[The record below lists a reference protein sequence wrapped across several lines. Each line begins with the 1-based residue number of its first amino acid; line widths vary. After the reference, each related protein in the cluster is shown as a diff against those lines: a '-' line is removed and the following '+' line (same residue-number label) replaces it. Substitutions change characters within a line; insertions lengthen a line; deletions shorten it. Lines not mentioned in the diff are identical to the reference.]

1 MPNIIDV
8 TAASRKNVPQWGNG
22 KQYIAV
28 HYLGVVG
35 QNNKIDSG
43 GYGAH
48 YYIYWD
54 GTIYKAADHDA
65 ILWQVGTAGY
75 YTQKHPQA
83 RNSNTIGIEMCPKCD
98 GDSSR
103 AEDPKWYFTEA
114 TQKACV
120 ELVKYLMQQLGVGT
134 DHVLRHYD
142 IVNKWCPAPYC
153 NNNRY
158 RDTWTWDE
166 FKAKLTGSSSGSS
179 GGSSGGSGAYGT
191 GMYKVNVD
199 DLAIRTGPST
209 KYTQCG
215 SITDHGTYT
224 ITEVQNTCWGKLK
237 SGAGWICIDAD
248 YCTPARSTGGGNTS
262 TEPTNPTKPT
272 TGGTAYMFNCP
283 QISYGSQGN
292 AVLLA
297 QEILKARGYYTGELD
312 KMFGALM
319 KSATIAYQTDRNGG
333 AGPVDGIIG
342 PKCWADMI
350 AL

>member
-1 MPNIIDV
+1 MPNINKDFISRQNINGTGNPCKYIVIHETDNYSRG
-8 TAASRKNVPQWGNG
+8 ASARTHAKAQHDGNF
-22 KQYIAV
+22 ADMSV
-28 HYLGVVG
+28 HYYCGSDG
-35 QNNKIDSG
+35 IYQAAEHTCKCWHIGREYG
-43 GYGAH
+43 GNH
-48 YYIYWD
+48 SI
-54 GTIYKAADHDA
+54 HDA
-65 ILWQVGTAGY
+65 TNN
-75 YTQKHPQA
+75 
-83 RNSNTIGIEMCPKCD
+83 NSIGIEICVNAD
-98 GDSSR
+98 GNYTVAR
-103 AEDPKWYFTEA
+103 QNAI
-114 TQKACV
+114 
-120 ELVKYLMQQLGVGT
+120 ELVKYLLQTTGIPASRVI
-134 DHVLRHYD
+134 RHFDAKGKY
-142 IVNKWCPAPYC
+142 CPRKMMDNPALWE
-153 NNNRY
+153 
-158 RDTWTWDE
+158 D
-166 FKAKLTGSSSGSS
+166 FKAQIQGSSS
-179 GGSSGGSGAYGT
+179 GGSSGGSGSGSGAYGT

-262 TEPTNPTKPT
+262 TKPTNPT

-283 QISYGSQGN
+283 QISFGSQGN

-312 KMFGALM
+312 RSFGNQTKEAV
-319 KSATIAYQTDRNGG
+319 IAYQTDRNGG